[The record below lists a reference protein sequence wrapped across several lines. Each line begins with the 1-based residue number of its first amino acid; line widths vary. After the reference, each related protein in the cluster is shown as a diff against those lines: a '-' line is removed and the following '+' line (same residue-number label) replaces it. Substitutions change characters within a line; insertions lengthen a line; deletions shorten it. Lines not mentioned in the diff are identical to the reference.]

1 MLARKK
7 LERTL
12 EFVTPNAP
20 PIASFLLQ
28 AGPTK
33 FEGFVRNFGRS
44 NVDSVQYLAEA
55 VGIAGAERALLL
67 QASPGQRPRP

>member
-12 EFVTPNAP
+12 EFVTSNAP

-33 FEGFVRNFGRS
+33 FEGLVRDFGR
-44 NVDSVQYLAEA
+44 
-55 VGIAGAERALLL
+55 
-67 QASPGQRPRP
+67 